1 MLYVPKPG
9 LRLATPSKFLLGLSS
24 LPLPFVSWP
33 LSDGPPERVITCSAP
48 LFSSTPRVQGP
59 SQKLSTTLNQPS
71 KPLDAV
77 NHPVPGQLSASS
89 SASQTLDLPPPLTTP
104 SLFCLGSL
112 ERAHHPLSREQSHS
126 VLDLT
131 SYFLPSLPSPALPQ
145 PRNYHSPY
153 PSRQESGVT

>member
-9 LRLATPSKFLLGLSS
+9 RANSSWFSLLSLCLLSPGLS
-24 LPLPFVSWP
+24 LM
-33 LSDGPPERVITCSAP
+33 GHTCSAP

-112 ERAHHPLSREQSHS
+112 ERAYHPLSREQSHS
-126 VLDLT
+126 VLDLI
-131 SYFLPSLPSPALPQ
+131 SYFLPYLPSPALPQ
-145 PRNYHSPY
+145 PRN
-153 PSRQESGVT
+153 